1 VRIVQH
7 NTNNHTAPKGNPM
20 QSLISGYRALVI
32 GSTGSIG
39 AACVEV
45 LKADP
50 NCSGVVALSRQ
61 SEVPLLLENE
71 ASIAEAA
78 DACRSGAP
86 YQLILDTTGAL
97 TIDGQGPEKSLSALS
112 PERLMRSFQINT
124 IGPALVMKHFIPLM
138 DGQHRAIY
146 AKLSARVG
154 SISDNKKGGWYGYRS
169 AKAAL
174 NMMLQTAAIETL
186 RKKPQAIFVA
196 LQPGTVA
203 SRLTTP
209 FVRQEDCLAPSASAQ
224 GMLRAMDSLQVSD
237 GAQFIDYAGNKIA
250 W

>member
-1 VRIVQH
+1 
-7 NTNNHTAPKGNPM
+7 M

-32 GSTGSIG
+32 GATGSIG
-39 AACVEV
+39 SACVRV
-45 LKADP
+45 LRTDP
-50 NCSGVVALSRQ
+50 NCSGVSELSRH
-61 SEVPLLLENE
+61 SDSPVLLENE

-78 DACRSGAP
+78 ESVRASGPFQLLIDA
-86 YQLILDTTGAL
+86 TGAL
-97 TIDGQGPEKSLSALS
+97 TIDGHGPEKSLSALDA
-112 PERLMRSFQINT
+112 ERLMRSFQINA
-124 IGPALVMKHFIPLM
+124 IGPALVMKHFIPLL
-138 DGQHRAIY
+138 DGKHRAIY

-154 SISDNKKGGWYGYRS
+154 SIADNKKGGWYGYRS

-186 RKKPQAIFVA
+186 RKKPEAIFVA

-209 FVRQEDCLAPSASAQ
+209 FVRQAECLAPDTSAT
-224 GMLRAMDSLQVSD
+224 GMLNAMDVLPVSA

>member
-1 VRIVQH
+1 
-7 NTNNHTAPKGNPM
+7 M
-20 QSLISGYRALVI
+20 QSLMSGYRALVM
-32 GSTGSIG
+32 GATGAIG
-39 AACVEV
+39 AACVA
-45 LKADP
+45 LLRADP

-61 SEVPLLLENE
+61 SESPLLLESE
-71 ASIAEAA
+71 ASIAQAA
-78 DACRSGAP
+78 DAVRVSGP
-86 YQLILDTTGAL
+86 FQLMIDATGAL
-97 TIDGQGPEKSLSALS
+97 TIDGQGPEKSLSALDTT
-112 PERLMRSFQINT
+112 RLMRSFQINT
-124 IGPALVMKHFIPLM
+124 IGPALVMKHFIPLLDM
-138 DGQHRAIY
+138 KHRAIY

-186 RKKPQAIFVA
+186 RKKPEAIFVA

-209 FVRQEDCLAPSASAQ
+209 FVKQEECLTPEASAQ
-224 GMLRAMDSLQVSD
+224 GMLESMDALQVTT

>member
-1 VRIVQH
+1 
-7 NTNNHTAPKGNPM
+7 M

-32 GSTGSIG
+32 GATGSIG
-39 AACVEV
+39 SACVRA
-45 LKADP
+45 LRADP
-50 NCSGVVALSRQ
+50 KCGYVCELSRQ
-61 SEVPLLLENE
+61 SDSPLLLENE
-71 ASIAEAA
+71 ESISQAA
-78 DACRSGAP
+78 DAVRGSGSFELMIDA
-86 YQLILDTTGAL
+86 TGAL
-97 TIDGQGPEKSLSALS
+97 TIDGQGPEKSLSALDAD
-112 PERLMRSFQINT
+112 RLMRSFQVNT
-124 IGPALVMKHFIPLM
+124 IGPALVMKHFIPLLA
-138 DGQHRAIY
+138 GKHRAIY

-186 RKKPQAIFVA
+186 RKKPEAIFVA

-209 FVRQEDCLAPSASAQ
+209 FVRQEDCLTPETSAQ
-224 GMLRAMDSLQVSD
+224 GMLSAMDSLQVTA
-237 GAQFIDYAGNKIA
+237 GAQFIDYAGNRIE

>member
-1 VRIVQH
+1 
-7 NTNNHTAPKGNPM
+7 M

-32 GSTGSIG
+32 GATGSIG
-39 AACVEV
+39 SACVSA
-45 LKADP
+45 LRADP
-50 NCSGVVALSRQ
+50 KCEYVCELSRQ
-61 SEVPLLLENE
+61 SDSPLLLENE
-71 ASIAEAA
+71 ESISQAA
-78 DACRSGAP
+78 DAVRGSGPFELMIDA
-86 YQLILDTTGAL
+86 TGAL
-97 TIDGQGPEKSLSALS
+97 TIDGQGPEKSLSALDA
-112 PERLMRSFQINT
+112 ERLMRSFQVNT
-124 IGPALVMKHFIPLM
+124 IGPALVMKHFIPLL
-138 DGQHRAIY
+138 DGKHRAIY

-186 RKKPQAIFVA
+186 RKKPEAIFVA

-209 FVRQEDCLAPSASAQ
+209 FVRQEDCLTPEISAQ
-224 GMLRAMDSLQVSD
+224 GMLSAMDSLQVTA
-237 GAQFIDYAGNKIA
+237 GAQFIDYAGNRIE